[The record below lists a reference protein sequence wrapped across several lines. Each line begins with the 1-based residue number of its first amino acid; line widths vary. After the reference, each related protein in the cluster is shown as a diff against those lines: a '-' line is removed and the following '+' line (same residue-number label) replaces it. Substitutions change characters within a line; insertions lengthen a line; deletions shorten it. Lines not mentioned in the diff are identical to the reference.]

1 MNSAVSGGREE
12 ATRPMPVGSARS
24 ESSRSESGARQTVHV
39 GLPKGH
45 MQSSIFA
52 LLADAGIDVRVG
64 SRNYRPALS
73 WPGLAAKL
81 LKPQNIV
88 KMLHAGSRDIGFA
101 GADWVAELDA
111 DLAELLD
118 TGLDPV
124 QVVAAAP
131 AALLDGGALPAGRRL
146 VVATEYVRV
155 AERWAQEQ
163 PFEAVVVQSYG
174 ATEVF
179 PPEDADLIVDNT
191 ATGATLRGNGLVVAD
206 TLMHSSSRL
215 YASPA
220 ALDDPCKRARI
231 DDLVLLLESVLEARR
246 RVMLELNVSEEDF
259 ERVVSVL
266 PCMREP
272 TVSRLHGESAY
283 AVRAAVPR
291 TALPTLLL
299 EVKARGGTDLVVSE
313 PQQIVP

>member
-1 MNSAVSGGREE
+1 LCAGRFRGGPARRRQAEMSG
-12 ATRPMPVGSARS
+12 TDCPPI
-24 ESSRSESGARQTVHV
+24 HI

-45 MQSSIFA
+45 MQVGVFA
-52 LLADAGIDVRVG
+52 LLAEAGIDIQLG
-64 SRNYRPALS
+64 SRNYRPVLS
-73 WPGLAAKL
+73 WPGFEAKL
-81 LKPQNIV
+81 LKPQNVV
-88 KMLHAGSRDIGFA
+88 KMLDAGSRDIGFA

-111 DLAELLD
+111 DLVELLD
-118 TGLDPV
+118 TALDPV
-124 QVVAAAP
+124 KVVAAAP
-131 AALLDGGALPAGRRL
+131 ASLLDGGAFPAGRRL
-146 VVATEYVRV
+146 VVATEYVRLV
-155 AERWAQEQ
+155 EEWAADQ
-163 PFEAVVVQSYG
+163 PFEADVVRSYG

-206 TLMHSSSRL
+206 TLMLSSTRL
-215 YASPA
+215 YANPA
-220 ALDDPCKRARI
+220 ALDEPASRARI
-231 DDLVLLLESVLEARR
+231 DDLVLLLKSVLEARR

-272 TVSRLHGESAY
+272 TVSRLHGESGY

-291 TALPTLLL
+291 TALPALLL